1 MDQHP
6 VQGKQKYFQ
15 PLHATETGI
24 NSGSCGPGMALR
36 LHTFYLKWR
45 LGNIYETH
53 VVTCTFTRIILI
65 IWKKYSVA
73 TLPCA
78 TDINGASSQ
87 TTSGISFA
95 QSVGCD
101 AKKKREE
108 KKTVHKVSR
117 SYFFSSRLYCF
128 HFAHVPQFLLELWP
142 PKIIS
147 CTKYVTFLLFLPPV
161 TYTDY
166 RGVCYSYT
174 QFRVCLFLYE
184 T

>member
-1 MDQHP
+1 
-6 VQGKQKYFQ
+6 
-15 PLHATETGI
+15 
-24 NSGSCGPGMALR
+24 MALR

-53 VVTCTFTRIILI
+53 VVTCTFTRIILRI
-65 IWKKYSVA
+65 
-73 TLPCA
+73 
-78 TDINGASSQ
+78 
-87 TTSGISFA
+87 
-95 QSVGCD
+95 
-101 AKKKREE
+101 RENLE
-108 KKTVHKVSR
+108 EIFSCHPSMCYWYKWSLVVDYEWYLFRLVRRVWCEEKARGKKTVHKVSR